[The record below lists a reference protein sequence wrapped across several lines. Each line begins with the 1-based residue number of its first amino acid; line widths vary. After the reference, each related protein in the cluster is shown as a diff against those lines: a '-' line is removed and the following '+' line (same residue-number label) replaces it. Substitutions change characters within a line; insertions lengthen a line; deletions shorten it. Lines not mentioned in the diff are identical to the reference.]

1 MPLNNQTKIILAGLF
16 FIASI
21 IGFLLKLP
29 SGFRNIDKELHTL
42 YYFLAAAVLNILFA
56 NGKIIRH
63 IVIFASLYL
72 FSMGIEYVQEY
83 SNKFFRKRI
92 HGRYDIEDIHANL
105 KGLIIFSFIWITYTI
120 GTIAYKKLM
129 QKKLTPPGN

>member
-1 MPLNNQTKIILAGLF
+1 MSLTNQTKIILASLF

-42 YYFLAAAVLNILFA
+42 YYFSAAAILNILFA

-63 IVIFASLYL
+63 IIIFILLYL

-83 SNKFFRKRI
+83 SNRFFRKRI
-92 HGRYDIEDIHANL
+92 HGRYDIEDLHANL
-105 KGLIIFSFIWITYTI
+105 KGLIIFSVIWIAYTL
-120 GTIAYKKLM
+120 GVIAYKKFSV
-129 QKKLTPPGN
+129 KKLTPPNN

>member
-1 MPLNNQTKIILAGLF
+1 MSLNNQTKIVIASLL
-16 FIASI
+16 FIASV

-63 IVIFASLYL
+63 IIIFVLLYL

-83 SNKFFRKRI
+83 SNRFFRRRI

-105 KGLIIFSFIWITYTI
+105 KGLIIFSAIWITYTL
-120 GTIAYKKLM
+120 GVIAYKKFSV
-129 QKKLTPPGN
+129 KKLTPPGN